1 MVSLH
6 CILIAVR
13 IKTPLKVELQHMLNL
28 TLAVALH
35 ATGSVDGISK
45 ETVAWHLLPHDAGTH
60 RA

>member
-1 MVSLH
+1 M
-6 CILIAVR
+6 
-13 IKTPLKVELQHMLNL
+13 VELQHVLNL